1 MLSMRTVLLSQLQQ
15 CNYKIIKSYNA
26 VPSTWVNI
34 QEKQVLL
41 ITITSMYS
49 TSKIETTWEPYMKS
63 QLSSTVN
70 NVY

>member
-1 MLSMRTVLLSQLQQ
+1 MLSMRTVLHSQLQQ
-15 CNYKIIKSYNA
+15 CNYKITKSYNA

-34 QEKQVLL
+34 QEKKMLL
-41 ITITSMYS
+41 ITITSMRS